1 MKSVERKNR
10 QRWQTSKLH
19 ICCHRGTKC
28 RRLAGLGCC
37 PSSKVQETL
46 CCRGKRRPGGWED
59 LGQSR
64 GRGGWEGA
72 GGWGWLAESTT
83 GWLEGWRPQLAM
95 FGLADTDSLA
105 QALHYWLRKITG
117 KNSLNFYFSLS
128 PEPEQK
134 KLLFISQNHVE
145 WENMTK
151 FRCIFHRLVGHYSA
165 TALSF
170 RRW

>member
-1 MKSVERKNR
+1 MRSVERKSR

-19 ICCHRGTKC
+19 ICCHSGTKC
-28 RRLAGLGCC
+28 RRFAGLRCC

-46 CCRGKRRPGGWED
+46 CCRGKKTWWLGRPWAEQGAGW
-59 LGQSR
+59 LGRSR
-64 GRGGWEGA
+64 GLE
-72 GGWGWLAESTT
+72 GWLAESSM

-117 KNSLNFYFSLS
+117 KNSLNFYFALS

>member
-1 MKSVERKNR
+1 MKSVERKSR
-10 QRWQTSKLH
+10 QRCKQANCTFVATAAQS
-19 ICCHRGTKC
+19 
-28 RRLAGLGCC
+28 AGDWLGGLCC

-46 CCRGKRRPGGWED
+46 CCRGKKTWWLGRPWAEQGAGW
-59 LGQSR
+59 LGRSR
-64 GRGGWEGA
+64 GLE
-72 GGWGWLAESTT
+72 GWLAESSM

-105 QALHYWLRKITG
+105 QAMHYWLRKITG
-117 KNSLNFYFSLS
+117 KNSLNFYFALS

-165 TALSF
+165 TAESYQ
-170 RRW
+170 RW